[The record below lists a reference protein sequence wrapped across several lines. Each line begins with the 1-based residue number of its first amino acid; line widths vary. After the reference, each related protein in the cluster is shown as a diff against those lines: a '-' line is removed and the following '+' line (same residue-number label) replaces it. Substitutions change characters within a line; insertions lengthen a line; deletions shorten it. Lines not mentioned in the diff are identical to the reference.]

1 GRPEG
6 WLGNDGKHGA
16 GGGSDRGQSDTPLSR
31 LCHTVRRYH
40 EIPKI
45 AKPMQRKEKDP
56 RSPLS
61 KTWHPSCEAVLREN
75 YFATADYASHERL
88 NRGRRA
94 SLRASGSGDLA
105 PGAAGPWNRLRT
117 LRPSEHAHPGGSGV
131 GCKLRLRHEPF
142 LRGSRDRNRR
152 TCAFGGS

>member
-1 GRPEG
+1 
-6 WLGNDGKHGA
+6 K
-16 GGGSDRGQSDTPLSR
+16 S
-31 LCHTVRRYH
+31 
-40 EIPKI
+40 
-45 AKPMQRKEKDP
+45 MQEKEK
-56 RSPLS
+56 SLEVLQV
-61 KTWHPSCEAVLREN
+61 KTWHPSCEAISPEN
-75 YFATADYASHERL
+75 DFASTDYASHERL

-105 PGAAGPWNRLRT
+105 PGASGPWNRLRT

-152 TCAFGGS
+152 TCAFGGSRRGSR